1 MCTTRK
7 IKGTIIAMAAI
18 MAIVMYFLAASASAD
33 GYEIGDVITFGTY
46 EQDNNRRDG
55 AEDIQ

>member
-1 MCTTRK
+1 MYTLKRNRF
-7 IKGTIIAMAAI
+7 TIS
-18 MAIVMYFLAASASAD
+18 IVFLLAAMMLSLFTISASA
-33 GYEIGDVITFGTY
+33 ENHKIGDVITFGTY